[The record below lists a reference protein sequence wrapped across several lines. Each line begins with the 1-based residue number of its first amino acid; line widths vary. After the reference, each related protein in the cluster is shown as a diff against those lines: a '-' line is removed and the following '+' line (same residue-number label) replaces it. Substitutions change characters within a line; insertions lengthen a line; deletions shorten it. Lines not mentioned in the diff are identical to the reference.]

1 VLVVGGIVMLPE
13 QRDPTPGPWDLPS
26 VALALVGMLGLVYAV
41 KEGAANGLR
50 VEVATV
56 GVVGAAA
63 LTLFVR
69 RQLRLRAP
77 LIDVRLFGNRA
88 FSGVVAAN
96 LLSVLGLSGLVFFL
110 SQFFQLVQ
118 GYNPLRAGMA
128 ELPAAVAATVF
139 GLLAGVAVRYWSQR
153 AVLATGLAL
162 VGVAMASL
170 TLISPST
177 GYPQLGV
184 ALFVVGVG
192 LGLAFTAASDVIIAS
207 VMPDRAGAA
216 AAVSETA
223 YELGTALGIAI
234 LGSIVTA
241 VYRGLAIPSG
251 TPDAV
256 ASHARDSLAAAT
268 VATRSLPADQAQGVL
283 TAAKTAFTD
292 GLSIAAGVGSALL
305 LASAVA
311 VWLLLKPPPTLQPD
325 QPAAGG
331 TLCSKQKTFAGSYLA
346 LTLRSRSRLEP

>member
-1 VLVVGGIVMLPE
+1 
-13 QRDPTPGPWDLPS
+13 
-26 VALALVGMLGLVYAV
+26 
-41 KEGAANGLR
+41 
-50 VEVATV
+50 
-56 GVVGAAA
+56 
-63 LTLFVR
+63 
-69 RQLRLRAP
+69 
-77 LIDVRLFGNRA
+77 
-88 FSGVVAAN
+88 
-96 LLSVLGLSGLVFFL
+96 
-110 SQFFQLVQ
+110 
-118 GYNPLRAGMA
+118 GYHPLRAGLA
-128 ELPAAVAATVF
+128 DLPAAVAATVF
-139 GLLAGVAVRYWSQR
+139 GVLAGVALRYWSQR

-223 YELGTALGIAI
+223 YELGMALGIAT
-234 LGSIVTA
+234 LGSIITA
-241 VYRGLAIPSG
+241 VYRGLAVPPG

-256 ASHARDSLAAAT
+256 ASHARESLAGAVDASG
-268 VATRSLPADQAQGVL
+268 RLPADKAHVLL
-283 TAAKTAFTD
+283 TAAKDAFAD
-292 GLSIAAGVGSALL
+292 GLAIAAGVGSALL

-311 VWLLLKPPPTLQPD
+311 VWLLLKPPPTLPPD

-331 TLCSKQKTFAGSYLA
+331 TLCSKQNTFAGSYLA
-346 LTLRSRSRLEP
+346 